1 MNHYIQTALFISMY
15 INISGLYEAAHFLW
29 VKAIFANGSRSICRL
44 HLHPVAALYG
54 CKIYNVAATLVYN
67 GSNCLHNCP
76 KTVGGFRVEKFNCA
90 MYHKLGCTFM
100 PCGSYYVCTVTLN
113 NATLQ

>member
-1 MNHYIQTALFISMY
+1 MY

-29 VKAIFANGSRSICRL
+29 VKAIFANGSSSICRL
-44 HLHPVAALYG
+44 HLHSVAALYG

-100 PCGSYYVCTVTLN
+100 PCGSYYACTVTLN